1 LESTT
6 ELQDFIGANK
16 LNDMQDH
23 LNMKRGS
30 YQQSPTMEGLL
41 NQEKEVKKCCYD
53 YVKKIAKIDM
63 QIFEK
68 GQEL

>member
-1 LESTT
+1 
-6 ELQDFIGANK
+6 
-16 LNDMQDH
+16 
-23 LNMKRGS
+23 
-30 YQQSPTMEGLL
+30 MEGLL